1 MAQALAL
8 AMDEL
13 HTLIGNAVSCE
24 NHRHFAAASS
34 LNIMHRHDE
43 SNGHAVGG
51 TKIHNC
57 KALRYIL

>member
-34 LNIMHRHDE
+34 LNIMHRP
-43 SNGHAVGG
+43 
-51 TKIHNC
+51 
-57 KALRYIL
+57 